1 MSRSIILSLVLFA
14 AAVLV
19 MSFLSSGTGAVQE
32 DSQDPAPE
40 EEFEEFIPS
49 EEIGA
54 DNAVSF
60 PVDI

>member
-14 AAVLV
+14 VAVIV
-19 MSFLSSGTGAVQE
+19 MSSLSSGPGAVQE
-32 DSQDPAPE
+32 DAQDPAPE
-40 EEFEEFIPS
+40 EEFEDFVPS
-49 EEIGA
+49 EEIKA